1 MDDPAGVSREYRV
14 TAALRDMK
22 HGTDQDA
29 DTIHTNI
36 LNTGLARGR
45 HAEECM
51 DGADGAKFRVE
62 NAALELRTMSEHADI
77 LNTGLAQGRHVG
89 ECMDGA
95 DDAPEASRTVDSGDS
110 GHGPIAAHGP
120 IAGHSPIAAHARP
133 GAGVT

>member
-1 MDDPAGVSREYRV
+1 
-14 TAALRDMK
+14 
-22 HGTDQDA
+22 
-29 DTIHTNI
+29 
-36 LNTGLARGR
+36 
-45 HAEECM
+45 M

-89 ECMDGA
+89 ERMDGA
-95 DDAPEASRTVDSGDS
+95 DDAPEASRTVDSGDT